1 METYVQPIINDDTS
15 DVVIL
20 HMECN
25 DIFNKCMS
33 EEDTVERIVNIDRC
47 CTEQNVNNGIISSLI
62 LKT

>member
-1 METYVQPIINDDTS
+1 METYVQPTINDDTS

-47 CTEQNVNNGIISSLI
+47 CTEQNVNNDIISSLI
-62 LKT
+62 CKT